1 LGTNLTL
8 YSDGASGTTPNIL
21 LAAKDAN
28 GQPIVSKKFNEV
40 NFAYQM
46 AAWCHGITENERFVL
61 GVIGTSQPVANTTS
75 SVAKWIGTLPQV
87 DIGGTII
94 ANGSGLLGNKFMT
107 GNTSRPGGFF
117 ATDSGF
123 PTGNALYDS
132 NGTIIDIGKYLSI
145 VMGTINTPN
154 IASFGL
160 TASTENGASI
170 YAGLLSTVIAGEST
184 TNRVLPRVSIP
195 YTIKK
200 TKLDELAG
208 AGYVSFQAKTA
219 GTVVV
224 SGELATS
231 DASDYDYVSTAII
244 VSTVITNIRERLE
257 PFIGKGLNQVTIAAA
272 QTAVEAIFQQAV
284 ADGSIIKYSA
294 NVLTEP
300 AENGRGKL
308 RIPITIVPAFELRE
322 VTASV
327 KLAYDI

>member
-1 LGTNLTL
+1 
-8 YSDGASGTTPNIL
+8 
-21 LAAKDAN
+21 
-28 GQPIVSKKFNEV
+28 VS
-40 NFAYQM
+40 
-46 AAWCHGITENERFVL
+46 
-61 GVIGTSQPVANTTS
+61 
-75 SVAKWIGTLPQV
+75 
-87 DIGGTII
+87 
-94 ANGSGLLGNKFMT
+94 
-107 GNTSRPGGFF
+107 
-117 ATDSGF
+117 
-123 PTGNALYDS
+123 
-132 NGTIIDIGKYLSI
+132 
-145 VMGTINTPN
+145 
-154 IASFGL
+154 
-160 TASTENGASI
+160 
-170 YAGLLSTVIAGEST
+170 
-184 TNRVLPRVSIP
+184 LPRIEFFQEYP
-195 YTIKK
+195 
-200 TKLDELAG
+200 
-208 AGYVSFQAKTA
+208 FQAKTA